1 MVTRRI
7 AGTTM
12 ANPIILVATIAWRS
26 LVSLGLWIPKK
37 NPIKKGIISKCL
49 NIITSKYSVENDS
62 RYTKIK
68 NI

>member
-37 NPIKKGIISKCL
+37 NPIDLVDLRHSFFK
-49 NIITSKYSVENDS
+49 
-62 RYTKIK
+62 TKLIVSLF
-68 NI
+68 

>member
-37 NPIKKGIISKCL
+37 ESDWIHCLTIIL
-49 NIITSKYSVENDS
+49 F
-62 RYTKIK
+62 
-68 NI
+68 